1 MQYNKISPTSDT
13 PSWIT
18 HTISNLDNVRTGPAN
33 PSMYRL
39 FKKKNGELILQGFFE
54 WWSNNGGGGD
64 WEDLETIEED

>member
-1 MQYNKISPTSDT
+1 MQYEYKNSAITE
-13 PSWIT
+13 PSWILNT
-18 HTISNLDNVRTGPAN
+18 SNPDNGRTFSAK

-64 WEDLETIEED
+64 WEDIETIEED